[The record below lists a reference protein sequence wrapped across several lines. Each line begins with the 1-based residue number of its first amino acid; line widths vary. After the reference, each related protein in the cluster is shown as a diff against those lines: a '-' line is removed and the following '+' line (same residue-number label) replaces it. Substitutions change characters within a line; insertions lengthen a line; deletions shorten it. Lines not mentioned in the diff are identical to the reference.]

1 VKATTSIIIDKDL
14 LLIDRIL
21 RGETPAYRELV
32 NRHKD
37 YAFTIAYRILNSRED
52 AEEAAQD
59 AFVRA
64 FNGLQNFNRD
74 AKFTTW
80 FYRVVMNASLTIQQK
95 KKLAT
100 EDIDTLHT
108 NSLVLRGGDYSDTM
122 KRKEQQYYI
131 KEALKLLST
140 DDVTM
145 ITLFYLKEQS
155 LEEIAD
161 IVGIETNTVKVKLHR
176 ARKRLAD
183 VMQNMLKDET
193 QSLL

>member
-1 VKATTSIIIDKDL
+1 MNQITIIDNDG
-14 LLIDRIL
+14 DRIERVL
-21 RGETPAYRELV
+21 KGDTTAFRELV

-37 YAFTIAYRILNSRED
+37 YAFTLAFRILNSRED

-64 FNGLQNFNRD
+64 FNGLTTFNRE

-80 FYRVVMNASLTIQQK
+80 LYRIVVNCALTVQQRRK
-95 KKLAT
+95 MHT
-100 EDIDTLHT
+100 EDID
-108 NSLVLRGGDYSDTM
+108 NAKILRGANDLTDNL
-122 KRKEQQYYI
+122 KHKEQKYYI
-131 KEALKLLST
+131 QKALKLLSP

-145 ITLFYLKEQS
+145 ITLFYLKGNS

-183 VMQNMLKDET
+183 VMQNILKGEAKN
-193 QSLL
+193 LL

>member
-1 VKATTSIIIDKDL
+1 MNQIAIIDNDG
-14 LLIDRIL
+14 DRIERVL
-21 RGETPAYRELV
+21 RGDTTAFRELV

-37 YAFTIAYRILNSRED
+37 YAFTLAFRILNSRED

-64 FNGLQNFNRD
+64 FNGLATFNRD

-80 FYRVVMNASLTIQQK
+80 LYRIVVNCALTVQQRRK
-95 KKLAT
+95 MHT
-100 EDIDTLHT
+100 EDID
-108 NSLVLRGGDYSDTM
+108 NAKILRGANDLTDNL
-122 KRKEQQYYI
+122 KHKEQKYYI
-131 KEALKLLST
+131 QKALKLLSP

-145 ITLFYLKEQS
+145 ITLFYLKENS

-183 VMQNMLKDET
+183 AMQNLLKGEAKN
-193 QSLL
+193 LL

>member
-1 VKATTSIIIDKDL
+1 MNQIAIIDNDG
-14 LLIDRIL
+14 DRIERVL
-21 RGETPAYRELV
+21 RGDTTAFRELV

-37 YAFTIAYRILNSRED
+37 YAFTLAFRILNSRED

-64 FNGLQNFNRD
+64 FNGLATFNRD

-80 FYRVVMNASLTIQQK
+80 LYRIVVNCALTVQQRRK
-95 KKLAT
+95 MHT
-100 EDIDTLHT
+100 EDID
-108 NSLVLRGGDYSDTM
+108 NAKILRGGNDSTDNL
-122 KRKEQQYYI
+122 KHKEQKYYI
-131 KEALKLLST
+131 QKALKLLSP

-145 ITLFYLKEQS
+145 ITLFYLKENS

-183 VMQNMLKDET
+183 VMQQILKGEAKN
-193 QSLL
+193 LI

>member
-1 VKATTSIIIDKDL
+1 MNPIAIIDNDA
-14 LLIDRIL
+14 DRIERVL
-21 RGETPAYRELV
+21 RGDSQAFRELV

-37 YAFTIAYRILNSRED
+37 YAFTLAYRILNSRED

-64 FNGLQNFNRD
+64 YNGLATFNRD

-80 FYRVVMNASLTIQQK
+80 LYRIVVNCALTVQQRRK
-95 KKLAT
+95 MQT
-100 EDIDTLHT
+100 EDID
-108 NSLVLRGGDYSDTM
+108 NAKILRGGTNPSDGL
-122 KRKEQQYYI
+122 KHKEQKFYI
-131 KEALKLLST
+131 QKALKLLPP

-145 ITLFYLKEQS
+145 ITLFYLKENS

-183 VMQNMLKDET
+183 VMQNLLKDEAKN
-193 QSLL
+193 LL

>member
-1 VKATTSIIIDKDL
+1 VNQIAIIDNDG
-14 LLIDRIL
+14 DRIERVL
-21 RGETPAYRELV
+21 RGDTTAFRELV

-37 YAFTIAYRILNSRED
+37 YAFTLAFRILNSRED

-64 FNGLQNFNRD
+64 FNGLATFNRE

-80 FYRVVMNASLTIQQK
+80 LYRIVVNCALTVQQRRK
-95 KKLAT
+95 MQT
-100 EDIDTLHT
+100 EDID
-108 NSLVLRGGDYSDTM
+108 NARILRGGNDSTDNL
-122 KRKEQQYYI
+122 KHKEQKYYI
-131 KEALKLLST
+131 QKALKLLSP

-145 ITLFYLKEQS
+145 ITLFYLKENS
-155 LEEIAD
+155 LEEIAE

-183 VMQNMLKDET
+183 VMQQILKGEAKN
-193 QSLL
+193 LI

>member
-1 VKATTSIIIDKDL
+1 MNQIAIIDNDA
-14 LLIDRIL
+14 DRIERVL
-21 RGETPAYRELV
+21 RGDAAAFRELV

-37 YAFTIAYRILNSRED
+37 YAFTLAYRILNSRED

-64 FNGLQNFNRD
+64 YNGLATFNRE

-80 FYRVVMNASLTIQQK
+80 LYRIVVNCALTVQQRRKIQ
-95 KKLAT
+95 T
-100 EDIDTLHT
+100 EDID
-108 NSLVLRGGDYSDTM
+108 NAKILRGVSDTTNNL
-122 KRKEQQYYI
+122 KQKEQKFYI
-131 KEALKLLST
+131 QKALKLLSP

-145 ITLFYLKEQS
+145 ITLFYLKENS

-161 IVGIETNTVKVKLHR
+161 IVGIETNTIKVKLHR

-183 VMQNMLKDET
+183 AMQNILKGEAK
-193 QSLL
+193 SLL

>member
-1 VKATTSIIIDKDL
+1 VKSANDIDN

-21 RGETPAYRELV
+21 RGETLAYREMV

-37 YAFTIAYRILNSRED
+37 YAFTIAYRLLNSRED

-64 FNGLQNFNRD
+64 FNGLQNFNKE

-80 FYRVVMNASLTIQQK
+80 FYRVVMNVALSIQQK
-95 KKLAT
+95 KKIIT
-100 EDIDTLHT
+100 ENID
-108 NSLVLRGGDYSDTM
+108 NIPASSAILRGGDTTDNL

-131 KEALKLLST
+131 QQALKQLSP

-183 VMQNMLKDET
+183 VMQALMQGEAQN
-193 QSLL
+193 LL